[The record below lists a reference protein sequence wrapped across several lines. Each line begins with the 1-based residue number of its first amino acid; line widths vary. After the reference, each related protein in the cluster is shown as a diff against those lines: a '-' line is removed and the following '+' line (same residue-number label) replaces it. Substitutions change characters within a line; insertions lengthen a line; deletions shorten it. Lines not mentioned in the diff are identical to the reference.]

1 MRYFLL
7 LSLAILGLSCT
18 QATEHGNSKSNIKV
32 VDEIAVTAS
41 SINKKFKKNQDNY
54 LIHFESDFDDKRK
67 NKYLLK
73 YNIKI
78 ISKITKN
85 KYLVTVTPN
94 PGIEEIKKQIKQS
107 KYIKYIQLNNEYHI
121 K

>member
-1 MRYFLL
+1 MRHFLL
-7 LSLAILGLSCT
+7 LSLVILGLGCT
-18 QATEHGNSKSNIKV
+18 HETEQGNSKSNIKV
-32 VDEIAVTAS
+32 VDEIDVTAP
-41 SINKKFKKNQDNY
+41 NNYKKFKNNQDNY
-54 LIHFESDFDDKRK
+54 LIHFESDFDDKQK

-94 PGIEEIKKQIKQS
+94 PGIEEIKKKIKQS
-107 KYIKYIQLNNEYHI
+107 KYIKYLQLNNEYHI
-121 K
+121 E